1 MKLRNILY
9 FVAGG
14 LLMSTASCSQEEIEM
29 YSGPKSGIFIQ
40 QVLSW
45 SPTTGLI
52 TSYQDSTNFSFA
64 SLDASYTEYP
74 IRFIVRTMGDVT
86 NYPRKYSLRIDDK
99 VTTGVEGVDFSLSR
113 NDFIVYPGEA
123 TDTCIVT
130 LLRTADLRKNPK
142 VVKVRLEPNENFDI
156 IFDSYKNSGS
166 WNIDGDTLSSV
177 TYAIRYSETY
187 NEPIYWT
194 SFGRTYFGPF
204 TATKMLELEKV
215 MGWTAYDWSYGGM
228 AGVSKVQYGRMAFA
242 AQAFQKHLQKLADEG
257 TPVYDEDGKFMQLGA
272 SYTVDYSA
280 YE

>member
-14 LLMSTASCSQEEIEM
+14 LLMSTASCSQEEIDM

-40 QVLSW
+40 QVLTW
-45 SPTTGLI
+45 SPTTGLV

-64 SLDASYTEYP
+64 GYDVAYTEAP
-74 IRFIVRTMGDVT
+74 IRFIIRTMGDVT
-86 NYPRKYSLRIDDK
+86 NYPRKYSLRVDEK
-99 VTTGVEGVDFSLSR
+99 GTTGVEGVDFSLSR
-113 NDFIVYPGEA
+113 NDFIVHPGES

-130 LLRTADLRKNPK
+130 LIRTPELRRIPK

-177 TYAIRYSETY
+177 TYAIRYTETY
-187 NEPIYWT
+187 NEPFYWRT
-194 SFGRTYFGPF
+194 FGRSFFGTFSAP
-204 TATKMLELEKV
+204 KMLELEKV
-215 MGWTAYDWSYGGM
+215 MGWTISDWNSGGM
-228 AGVSKVQYGRMAFA
+228 SGTKVQYGRMGFA
-242 AQAFQKHLQKLADEG
+242 AKAFQSHLQKLADAG
-257 TPVYDEDGKFMQLGA
+257 TPVYDDDGTLMQLA
-272 SYTVDYSA
+272 ESYAVDYSA